1 MQNTIMIWLC
11 YEAVCIRPYI
21 ILIPSDVLLEFCK
34 RGLSVR
40 EVALSV
46 FHKVVEVKQTT
57 LSSASDHSYYTFKRC
72 LLFYV
77 FFDLI
82 NNFVEFCCALRII
95 ILHFFM

>member
-21 ILIPSDVLLEFCK
+21 ILISSDVLLEFCK

-72 LLFYV
+72 LFYV